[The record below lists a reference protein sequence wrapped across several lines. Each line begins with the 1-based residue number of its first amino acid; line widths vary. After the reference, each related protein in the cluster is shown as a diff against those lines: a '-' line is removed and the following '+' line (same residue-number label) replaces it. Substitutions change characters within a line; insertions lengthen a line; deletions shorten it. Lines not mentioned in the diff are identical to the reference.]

1 MTTHP
6 LSTGTIHPIS
16 LAPRPWNDRLPLRSA
31 GRVSLIRVAQIEW
44 IDAAHNYVRIHTL
57 DGRVHVAREA
67 IGDLERRLDPEFFLR
82 VHRSTIINADC
93 VSEIEISAN
102 GNYVA
107 ILASGQR
114 LTISRSFRDR
124 LAVLLGS

>member
-1 MTTHP
+1 M
-6 LSTGTIHPIS
+6 
-16 LAPRPWNDRLPLRSA
+16 RSA
-31 GRVSLIRVAQIEW
+31 GRVSLIRTAQIEW

-67 IGDLERRLDPEFFLR
+67 ISDLERRLDPELFLR

-107 ILASGQR
+107 ILSSGQR

-124 LAVLLGS
+124 LAVLLGN